1 MNFFRLAWI
10 ASLAVVAGVTSWAKP
25 DEISL
30 LKGKAIFEKQCAECH
45 GNKGQGVEGEY
56 EKPLVGDWPLEK
68 LVRVIDKTMPELEP
82 EICQAEDARL
92 VAGYVFETFWQ
103 KPEQFSKPREIT
115 LARLTNRQFRQSVA
129 DLFAQYSGTRLPTTI
144 NREKRG
150 LRATYYDVKK
160 MNRRHQKKKDRV
172 DPVVDFDF
180 GPDVPFEGMN
190 KDGFSILWQGSIV
203 PTETGWYEFFVH
215 SYNGFSFWINADG
228 KKASI
233 DETVTGGKEREKSV
247 RLFLLGGRP
256 YPIML
261 DFFKFKDPV
270 AKVRLSW
277 KPPKGK
283 KEIIPMEFLFQQS
296 VPPSLIIQQKLPPD
310 DSSYGF
316 ARGTMIE
323 QAWDEA
329 ITFAAL
335 EAGNY
340 ANTKIDRLAQT
351 NTEDAKRREKVEK
364 FFLEFVKYA
373 FREPLTEKQKEFF
386 VRSRFGKTKSLTQS
400 VEEIVL
406 LTLKSPRF
414 LYPEWQ
420 ALAKKESDPYVV
432 ATRLSLY
439 LWDSLPGRTFHQL
452 IEKGNFRKKNLIEG
466 QAKRMLEDGRAQ
478 AKFRDFLL
486 HWLEIDQNDP
496 PLKDSD
502 RFPKFD
508 DQVVSDL
515 RRSLITYLDSV
526 VWEERGN
533 LDDLLQARE
542 IPLSKKLA
550 GYYGIKNLRDSNR
563 TAFPL
568 YPSDDLGRQG
578 LFTHPYLLANYSY
591 FDQTSPIHR
600 GVFVSRKILGR
611 HLRPPKEA
619 ISFKSSDF
627 DPNWTMRQKVT
638 ALTKPANCMVC
649 HDLINSTGFLLEG
662 YDATGRLRGK
672 TAGKNPDTKVTYVD
686 REGNEMS
693 MSGPTDLLTHSLK
706 NERSKIFFIEEL
718 FKYVAKQDP
727 SCYKVLANEKL
738 FKDMTNSKLTQL
750 YLRLCLEAATDGF
763 VHAP

>member
-1 MNFFRLAWI
+1 M
-10 ASLAVVAGVTSWAKP
+10 ASLAVIFGFVCWAKP
-25 DEISL
+25 NESSL

-45 GNKGQGVEGEY
+45 GSKGQGVVGEY
-56 EKPLVGDWPLEK
+56 EKPLTGDWPLEK
-68 LVRVIDKTMPELEP
+68 LIRVVEKTMPELEP
-82 EICQAEDARL
+82 NLCRGEEARL
-92 VAGYVFETFWQ
+92 VSKYVFETFWQ
-103 KPEQFSKPREIT
+103 KPEQFSQSREIT

-129 DLFAQYSGTRLPTTI
+129 DLFAQSPGARMPVGVD
-144 NREKRG
+144 REKQG
-150 LRATYYDVKK
+150 LRAAYYDVKK
-160 MNRRHQKKKDRV
+160 MNKRHQKKKDRI

-180 GPDVPFEGMN
+180 GSGVPLEGMN
-190 KDGFSILWQGSIV
+190 KEGFSVLWQGSIL
-203 PTETGWYEFFVH
+203 PPETGWYEFFVH

-233 DETVTGGKEREKSV
+233 DETVVGGKEREKSI

-261 DFFKFKDPV
+261 DFFKFKDPI
-270 AKVRLSW
+270 AKIRLSW
-277 KPPKGK
+277 KPPHGN
-283 KEIIPMEFLFQQS
+283 KEIIPKEFLFQQS

-316 ARGTMIE
+316 PRGTMIE

-335 EAGNY
+335 EAGRF
-340 ANTKIDRLAQT
+340 ANERIDRLAQT
-351 NTEDAKRREKVEK
+351 NNEDDKRREKVEN

-386 VRSRFGKTKSLTQS
+386 VLSRFEESKSLSQS

-420 ALAKKESDPYVV
+420 ALAKKDKDPYVV

-452 IEKGNFRKKNLIEG
+452 MEKGNFLKKSQMEG
-466 QAKRMLEDGRAQ
+466 QSKRMLEDDRAQ
-478 AKFRDFLL
+478 AKFQDFLL

-496 PLKDSD
+496 PQKDRK
-502 RFPKFD
+502 RFPNFD
-508 DQVVSDL
+508 DQVISDL

-526 VWEERGN
+526 VWEDRGT
-533 LDDLLQARE
+533 LEDLLRARE
-542 IPLSKKLA
+542 IPLSKKMA
-550 GYYGIKNLRDSNR
+550 GYYGVKNLRDSNAS
-563 TAFPL
+563 AFPL
-568 YPSDDLGRQG
+568 YPAEDLGRKG

-591 FDQTSPIHR
+591 VDQTSPIHR

-611 HLRPPKEA
+611 SLRPPQEA

-627 DPNWTMRQKVT
+627 DPKWTMRQKVT
-638 ALTKPANCMVC
+638 ALTKPANCMAC

-662 YDATGRLRGK
+662 YDATGRVR
-672 TAGKNPDTKVTYVD
+672 TEDAGRTLDTKVAYFD
-686 REGNEMS
+686 REGNELS
-693 MSGPTDLLTHSLK
+693 MSGPADLLKHSLAS
-706 NERSKIFFIEEL
+706 ESSEMFFIEEL

-727 SCYKVLANEKL
+727 SCYKNMVNKTLL
-738 FKDMTNSKLTQL
+738 KDMRTNKLTDL
-750 YLRLCLEAATDGF
+750 YLQLCLEAATDGF
-763 VHAP
+763 AYVR